1 MGPSSLSPLHADPGS
16 LGMPGTWV
24 LYTDGASRGNPGR
37 AAIGAVL
44 YSWAEGEPL
53 VEVETV
59 SEAIGVA
66 TNNVAEYRAV
76 LAGLEMA
83 RRRHPDLLWVRA
95 DSQLL
100 IRQLEGRW
108 RVRNVALVELHRMA
122 RGMLDEM
129 PHKLEFVPREHNTV
143 ADMLANRALG

>member
-1 MGPSSLSPLHADPGS
+1 MGSTSLPPLHADFGS
-16 LGMPGTWV
+16 LIMPGTWV
-24 LYTDGASRGNPGR
+24 LYSDGASRGNPGL

-44 YSWAEGEPL
+44 YSWTEGGPL

-76 LAGLEMA
+76 VAGLEMA
-83 RRRHPDLLWVRA
+83 KRHEPDLLWLRA

-108 RVRNVALVELHRMA
+108 RVRNVALAELHRKA
-122 RGMLDEM
+122 QAILTEI
-129 PHKLEFVPREHNTV
+129 PHKLEHVPREDNTT
-143 ADMLANRALG
+143 ADILANRALD

>member
-1 MGPSSLSPLHADPGS
+1 MA
-16 LGMPGTWV
+16 GTWV

-44 YSWAEGEPL
+44 YSWSEGEPL
-53 VEVETV
+53 AEIETL

-66 TNNVAEYRAV
+66 TNNVAEYRAMV
-76 LAGLEMA
+76 AGLEMA
-83 RRRHPDLLWVRA
+83 IPHHPDLLWVRA

-108 RVRNVALVELHRMA
+108 RVRNRGLLELHRQTRELLA
-122 RGMLDEM
+122 EI
-129 PHKLEFVPREHNTV
+129 PHKLQHVPREDNTV
-143 ADMLANRALG
+143 ADMLANRALD